1 MEAPIQPQFAT
12 HQLHDPNLYQQP
24 QSTLVSQP
32 EIALDAFQ
40 FDPQLENQPELALQG
55 RTAFNGVQ
63 GAFETRSQQQQQRQQ
78 QQPHQQQ
85 QQQPPR
91 FHEIRPNAPI
101 SMSPNPAFGQGSPYS
116 VLPRVSRPGDNDSS
130 PGGQMFGV
138 LTPHP
143 QLPSP
148 SRNHSEAL
156 GRLQNEIDLRP
167 QRFSDGGTTEGHFK
181 NLKMIP
187 NPPNLEEWRA
197 KLFDVDDTIMLTE
210 DEYVQSSLTMNTAEG
225 LSFQMTDRGTL
236 PDSRPTSHMWTTST
250 HTARPKITSA
260 SLLFPTTGIAG

>member
-1 MEAPIQPQFAT
+1 MEAPIPPQFAT

-32 EIALDAFQ
+32 GIGLDTFH

-55 RTAFNGVQ
+55 RSSFDGVQ
-63 GAFETRSQQQQQRQQ
+63 GAFETRPQQQQQQQ
-78 QQPHQQQ
+78 QQPPPPPPHQQQ
-85 QQQPPR
+85 QQQHPPPR

-116 VLPRVSRPGDNDSS
+116 VLPRAARPGNNDSS

-138 LTPHP
+138 LTPHL
-143 QLPSP
+143 QLPSQ

-167 QRFSDGGTTEGHFK
+167 QRFSDGGTSEGHFK

-187 NPPNLEEWRA
+187 NPPNLEEWRQ
-197 KLFDVDDTIMLTE
+197 KLCAVDETITLT
-210 DEYVQSSLTMNTAEG
+210 
-225 LSFQMTDRGTL
+225 
-236 PDSRPTSHMWTTST
+236 
-250 HTARPKITSA
+250 
-260 SLLFPTTGIAG
+260 